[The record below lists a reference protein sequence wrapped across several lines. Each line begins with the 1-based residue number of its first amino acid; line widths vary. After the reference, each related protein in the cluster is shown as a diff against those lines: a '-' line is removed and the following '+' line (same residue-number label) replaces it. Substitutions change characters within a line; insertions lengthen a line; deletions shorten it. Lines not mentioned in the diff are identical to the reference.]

1 MTNERR
7 APDPSPDEM
16 EPVEENHRR
25 VPLEHLIPFEGKHV
39 AWSLDGL
46 HIVAC
51 GDSFAEV
58 DDKVIAAGITP
69 NRVVYGYVPDPNVSY
84 LGGLFD
90 ASAIDEDEP
99 L

>member
-1 MTNERR
+1 
-7 APDPSPDEM
+7 M
-16 EPVEENHRR
+16 ELFAENRRR

-46 HIVAC
+46 HIVAY
-51 GDSFAEV
+51 GESMEEV
-58 DDKVIAAGITP
+58 DKKVIAAGIPP
-69 NRVVYGYVPDPNVSY
+69 NRVVHGYIPDPNVSY

-90 ASAIDEDEP
+90 ASAIDEEEP